1 MEMTLDNTT
10 VGRNRIHPKKFALL
24 LACASI
30 VMMFAGLTSAYMVR
44 HAAGNWLEFQ
54 LPILFGINTVII
66 LGSSLALHAAYRG
79 FMRGQEKPYKGLL
92 LVAFGLGMA
101 FLVMQYVGWLE
112 LQEIGVELNTNP
124 SGSFVYVISGIHAAH
139 VLGGVAAL
147 AVAVMHAFTLPF
159 KKTAVRKLRFELT
172 LIYWHFV
179 DLLWV
184 YLYIFFVT
192 QH

>member
-1 MEMTLDNTT
+1 MEMTIDNT

-24 LACASI
+24 LSCASI

-54 LPILFGINTVII
+54 LPILFGANTGVI
-66 LGSSLALHAAYRG
+66 LLSSVALHAAYRG
-79 FMRGQEKPYKGLL
+79 FIQGQEKPYKWLL
-92 LVAFGLGMA
+92 LAAFGLGMV
-101 FLVMQYVGWLE
+101 FLVMQYLGWLK

-124 SGSFVYVISGIHAAH
+124 SGSFVYAISGIHAAH

-147 AVAVMHAFTLPF
+147 FVAVMHAFTLPF
-159 KKTAVRKLRFELT
+159 KKTAARKLRFELT

-184 YLYIFFVT
+184 YLYVFFVT

>member
-1 MEMTLDNTT
+1 MEVTMENT
-10 VGRNRIHPKKFALL
+10 VGRNRIHPKKFALAL
-24 LACASI
+24 SCASI

-54 LPILFGINTVII
+54 LPVLFGVNTGVI
-66 LGSSLALHAAYRG
+66 LLSSLALHGSYRS
-79 FMRGQEKPYKGLL
+79 FMKSQEKPYKAFLL
-92 LVAFGLGMA
+92 AAFGLGLA
-101 FLVMQYVGWLE
+101 FLVMQYLGWLQ

-139 VLGGVAAL
+139 VIGGVAAL
-147 AVAVMHAFTLPF
+147 FVALMHAFTLPF
-159 KKTAVRKLRFELT
+159 KKTAARKLRFELT

-184 YLYIFFVT
+184 YLYVFFVT

>member
-1 MEMTLDNTT
+1 MEMTMENT

-24 LACASI
+24 LSCASI
-30 VMMFAGLTSAYMVR
+30 IMMFAGLTSAYMVR

-54 LPILFGINTVII
+54 LPILFGINTGII
-66 LGSSLALHAAYRG
+66 LLSSLALHGAYRS
-79 FMRGQEKPYKGLL
+79 FMLGKEKPYKGLL
-92 LVAFGLGMA
+92 LAAFGLGLA
-101 FLVMQYVGWLE
+101 FLVMQYLGWLK

-124 SGSFVYVISGIHAAH
+124 SGSFVYAISGIHAAH

-147 AVAVMHAFTLPF
+147 VVAVMHAFTLPF
-159 KKTAVRKLRFELT
+159 KKTAARKLRFELT

-184 YLYIFFVT
+184 YLYVFFVT